1 MLHHL
6 SQEGKGVGSRLRRL
20 PERKLCSIHQTARAV
35 SQAMHAY
42 LSIVTILHNMVI
54 LFEIIGHTGSIR

>member
-6 SQEGKGVGSRLRRL
+6 SQGGKGVGIRLSRF
-20 PERKLCSIHQTARAV
+20 PERKLCSIHQNARAV

-42 LSIVTILHNMVI
+42 LSIVRI
-54 LFEIIGHTGSIR
+54 

>member
-6 SQEGKGVGSRLRRL
+6 SQGGKGVGTRLRRL
-20 PERKLCSIHQTARAV
+20 RERKLCSIHQTARAV

-42 LSIVTILHNMVI
+42 LSIVRI
-54 LFEIIGHTGSIR
+54 

>member
-6 SQEGKGVGSRLRRL
+6 SQRGKGVGIRLPRL
-20 PERKLCSIHQTARAV
+20 PERKLCSVHQTVRAV

-42 LSIVTILHNMVI
+42 LSIVTI
-54 LFEIIGHTGSIR
+54 

>member
-1 MLHHL
+1 MLHH
-6 SQEGKGVGSRLRRL
+6 L

-42 LSIVTILHNMVI
+42 LSIVIV
-54 LFEIIGHTGSIR
+54 